1 MKITGFIWLEKVVEK
16 IAVKH
21 GLTPEEVEEAFRGK
35 PKFKRGPK
43 GQRHGERSYYCLGR
57 SDAGRYIF
65 VFFVLKKGG
74 KALIVSARDMTDAER
89 RYYERG

>member
-1 MKITGFIWLEKVVEK
+1 MRITGFIWAENVVEK

-21 GLTPEEVEEAFRGK
+21 KLSPEEVEEAFWNR

-65 VFFVLKKGG
+65 VFFVLKRQG

-89 RYYERG
+89 RYYERW

>member
-1 MKITGFIWLEKVVEK
+1 MRITGFIWSETVVEK

-21 GLTPEEVEEAFRGK
+21 GLSTEEVEEAFWNA
-35 PKFKRGPK
+35 PKLRRGPK

-65 VFFVLKKGG
+65 VFFVLKRGR

-89 RYYERG
+89 RYYGR